1 MPADPPSSALCA
13 KTLRHTLAPLAKKLR
28 PNLRSDGISVA
39 KLSVIGQI
47 HRAGALTPTELATLE
62 GVKLQTLTRLLAEL
76 EIGGWLRR
84 TRDAADGRRS
94 LLSLTP
100 RGGKRLSEAARD
112 KHDRLA
118 RLIELHLS
126 VAERSQLLA
135 ACALLERL
143 DVAWSATQVSADAAD
158 AGGPANAVGAAPA
171 VGKVA

>member
-1 MPADPPSSALCA
+1 MPTDPPSSALCA
-13 KTLRHTLAPLAKKLR
+13 KTVRQTIAPLAKKLR
-28 PNLRSDGISVA
+28 PNLRGDGISVA

-47 HRAGALTPTELATLE
+47 HRAGALTPTELAALE
-62 GVKLQTLTRLLAEL
+62 GVKLQTLTRLLSEL

-100 RGGKRLSEAARD
+100 RGSKRLFEAARD

-135 ACALLERL
+135 ACGLLERL
-143 DVAWSATQVSADAAD
+143 DVALSADVNATDVDTADAA
-158 AGGPANAVGAAPA
+158 GAEPA

>member
-1 MPADPPSSALCA
+1 MPTDPPSSALCA
-13 KTLRHTLAPLAKKLR
+13 VTVRRTVTPLARKLR

-47 HRAGALTPTELATLE
+47 HRAEALTPTELAALE
-62 GVKLQTLTRLLAEL
+62 GVKLQTLTRLLSEL
-76 EIGGWLRR
+76 ESGGWLRR

-100 RGGKRLSEAARD
+100 MGSKRLVEAARD

-118 RLIELHLS
+118 RLIERHLS
-126 VAERSQLLA
+126 VAERSQLVA

-143 DVAWSATQVSADAAD
+143 DVALSADPDGARAD
-158 AGGPANAVGAAPA
+158 GAAPA

>member
-1 MPADPPSSALCA
+1 MPADAPSSALCA
-13 KTLRHTLAPLAKKLR
+13 KTVRRTLAPLAKKLR

-47 HRAGALTPTELATLE
+47 HRAGELTPTELAALE
-62 GVKLQTLTRLLAEL
+62 GVKLQTLTRLLSEL

-84 TRDAADGRRS
+84 TRDASDGRRS

-100 RGGKRLSEAARD
+100 RGSKRLFEAARD

-143 DVAWSATQVSADAAD
+143 DVALSADGADADAA
-158 AGGPANAVGAAPA
+158 AGLEPA

>member
-1 MPADPPSSALCA
+1 MPTDPPSSALCA
-13 KTLRHTLAPLAKKLR
+13 KTVRQTIAPLAKKLR
-28 PNLRSDGISVA
+28 PNLRGHGISVA

-47 HRAGALTPTELATLE
+47 HRAGALTPTELAALE
-62 GVKLQTLTRLLAEL
+62 GVKLQTLTRLLSEL

-100 RGGKRLSEAARD
+100 RGSKRLFEAARD

-135 ACALLERL
+135 ACGLLERL
-143 DVAWSATQVSADAAD
+143 DVALSADVNATDVDTADAA
-158 AGGPANAVGAAPA
+158 GAEPA